1 MQTWNFLFTRKAVS
15 DLKQILK
22 NGTIRERVKVI
33 LEDIAKDPR
42 SGIGKPERLKYM
54 KTESWSRR
62 IDSKNRV
69 EYIIDQNTVTI
80 VSILGHYD
88 R

>member
-22 NGTIRERVKVI
+22 SGSIRERVKVI

-42 SGIGKPERLKYM
+42 SGIGKPERLKYS
-54 KTESWSRR
+54 KNESCSRR

-80 VSILGHYD
+80 VSILGYYE
-88 R
+88 

>member
-22 NGTIRERVKVI
+22 RGSIRERVKVI

-42 SGIGKPERLKYM
+42 SGIGKPERLKY
-54 KTESWSRR
+54 KKNESWSRR

-80 VSILGHYD
+80 VSILGHYE
-88 R
+88 